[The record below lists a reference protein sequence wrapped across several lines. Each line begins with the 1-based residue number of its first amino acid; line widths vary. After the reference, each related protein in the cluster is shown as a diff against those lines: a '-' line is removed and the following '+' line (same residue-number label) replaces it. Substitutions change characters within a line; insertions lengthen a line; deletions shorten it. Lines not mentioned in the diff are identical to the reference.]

1 MSSTPVIIEC
11 ALNGGT
17 PPSINPHV
25 PRAHADIDR
34 EALECLDA
42 GAAIIHSH
50 VDIRLTGEASADAYV
65 DSWKETLARRPD
77 AILCPTTTMVED
89 VEEKWR
95 HIGLLADRGV
105 TMGVLDP
112 GSVNLCSAGEDGMPA
127 GRGFVYV
134 NSYATIDHAN
144 ELMRTHRLGPSIA
157 IYEPG
162 FLRLALAYERAG
174 KLAQGAM
181 LKLYFGGDYNWQSGR
196 RVGSAFGLPPTRKA
210 LDAYLEMLEGSRLP
224 WAVAVIGGDVVE
236 SGLARYAL
244 ERGGHLR
251 VGLED
256 HIGETH
262 PTNLELTGRAAELCA
277 EVGRP
282 LADAATA
289 RAILD
294 LPR

>member
-1 MSSTPVIIEC
+1 
-11 ALNGGT
+11 
-17 PPSINPHV
+17 
-25 PRAHADIDR
+25 
-34 EALECLDA
+34 
-42 GAAIIHSH
+42 
-50 VDIRLTGEASADAYV
+50 
-65 DSWKETLARRPD
+65 
-77 AILCPTTTMVED
+77 
-89 VEEKWR
+89 
-95 HIGLLADRGV
+95 
-105 TMGVLDP
+105 
-112 GSVNLCSAGEDGMPA
+112 
-127 GRGFVYV
+127 
-134 NSYATIDHAN
+134 
-144 ELMRTHRLGPSIA
+144 
-157 IYEPG
+157 
-162 FLRLALAYERAG
+162 
-174 KLAQGAM
+174 
-181 LKLYFGGDYNWQSGR
+181 
-196 RVGSAFGLPPTRKA
+196 
-210 LDAYLEMLEGSRLP
+210 MLEGSRLP